1 VIAVWKDDTVTGLFV
16 EERMA
21 GSSSITQDVAKHL
34 YARSLCGKVAIVAE
48 RPAVFLSALK
58 KQWMKV
64 ERQLRHE
71 RSSTL
76 NPTRLLEFTHELPRI
91 QTLSFTAKAPIDEPR
106 ADVQIATVEQF
117 LEWAP
122 QCRTMYVTYQIANEQ
137 LHLITSWM
145 PKNSLVV
152 RYQASIR
159 SR

>member
-1 VIAVWKDDTVTGLFV
+1 VTGLFV

-21 GSSSITQDVAKHL
+21 GSSPIAQDVVKHL

-48 RPAVFLSALK
+48 RPVVFLSALK
-58 KQWMKV
+58 KQWMKI

-91 QTLSFTAKAPIDEPR
+91 QTLSFTAKPPIDEPR

-122 QCRTMYVTYQIANEQ
+122 QCRTMYVTCGVTNEQ
-137 LHLITSWM
+137 LHLITAWM
-145 PKNSLVV
+145 PKHSLVV
-152 RYQASIR
+152 VYKDSKQYVAAIP
-159 SR
+159 